1 MMKKELAAA
10 SGEVK
15 AELVLKNAGIINVF
29 TESVQY
35 ADIAICNGRIAG
47 IGTYSG
53 EAELDCT
60 GKYAAPGFIDGH
72 IHLESS
78 MLRPA
83 EFAKAVLPHG
93 TTAVIT
99 DPHEIANV
107 CGMDGIRFMLEASE
121 GLPLDI
127 YFMLPSCVPSTQFDE
142 NGAKL
147 TADELE
153 PLYDRDK
160 VLGLAE
166 VMDYYG
172 TIRGDA
178 EVLAKISS
186 AKQHCK
192 LVDGHAPG
200 LRGREACAY
209 ILAGIRSDHE
219 CTSLEEARE
228 KLSLGQWIMIR
239 EGTAAKNL
247 EALIDLFKP
256 PYHQR
261 AMLVTDDRHPHD
273 ILTHGHMDDI
283 LRRAIQLGADP
294 CIAIKMA
301 TYHTASYFGLQ
312 ETGAIAPGYRAD
324 IVILSDLKEMT
335 VEKVLKNGRLIADRG
350 LNVMIEEPYVN
361 EELQKKVRNSFHM
374 GRTKAEDFRIREEAI
389 AANAACFRVIGLVAG
404 DIRTEELKLPLT
416 GRIPCISTERDILKL
431 AVVERHH
438 ATGHIGLG
446 FVHGYGLKRG
456 AIASSVSHDSHN
468 IVVIGTNELDMAAAV
483 NCIRD
488 MQGGWAIALEGELLG
503 SLPLPIGGLISD
515 LDAVTLSD
523 KIAELKSIARELG
536 VLEGVDPFMTP
547 AFVCLPV
554 IPELRL
560 ITTGLF
566 DVGQQQVVPIVI

>member
-1 MMKKELAAA
+1 MRKELAAVT
-10 SGEVK
+10 GEGK

-35 ADIAICNGRIAG
+35 ADIAISNGKITG
-47 IGTYSG
+47 IGTYTG
-53 EAELDCT
+53 ETELDCT

-78 MLRPA
+78 MLKPA

-107 CGMDGIRFMLEASE
+107 SGMDGIRFMLEASE

-127 YFMLPSCVPSTQFDE
+127 YFMLPSCVPSTPFDE
-142 NGAKL
+142 NGARL
-147 TADELE
+147 TAEDLD
-153 PLYDRDK
+153 PLFDGDK

-172 TIRGDA
+172 TIRGNSEIYD
-178 EVLAKISS
+178 KIAS
-186 AKQHCK
+186 AKRHHK

-200 LRGREACAY
+200 LRGKDACAY

-219 CTSLEEARE
+219 CVSLEEAKE

-247 EALIDLFKP
+247 EALIGLMKP

-273 ILTHGHMDDI
+273 ILINGHMDAI
-283 LRRAIQLGADP
+283 LRRAIQLGAEP
-294 CIAIKMA
+294 CIAIKTA
-301 TYHTASYFGLQ
+301 TFHTASYFGLQ
-312 ETGAIAPGYRAD
+312 DTGAIAPGYWAD
-324 IVILSDLKEMT
+324 IVILSDLKEIS
-335 VEKVLKNGRLIADRG
+335 VEKVFKKGRLIVEHG
-350 LNVMIEEPYVN
+350 LAITMEEPVVR
-361 EELQKKVRNSFHM
+361 EELQNKVRNSFHM
-374 GRTKAEDFRIREEAI
+374 ERTKAEDFLIQEEALSTKE
-389 AANAACFRVIGLVAG
+389 AFFRVIGLLAG
-404 DIRTEELKLPLT
+404 DIRTEELKFPLT
-416 GRIPCISTERDILKL
+416 DGIPCISTEQDILKL

-438 ATGHIGLG
+438 STGHIGLG
-446 FVHGYGLKRG
+446 FVHGYGLKQG

-468 IVVIGTNELDMAAAV
+468 IIVVGTNDSDMAAAV

-488 MQGGWAIALEGELLG
+488 MQGGWAIALGGEILG
-503 SLPLPIGGLISD
+503 CLPLPIGGLISD
-515 LDAVTLSD
+515 LDAVTLSG
-523 KIAELKSIARELG
+523 KIAELKSMAGKLG
-536 VLEGVDPFMTP
+536 VNENVDPFMTP
-547 AFVCLPV
+547 AFVSLPV
-554 IPELRL
+554 IPKLRL

-566 DVGQQQVVPIVI
+566 DVEEQRIVPIVI